1 MQFSTGGFIL
11 VSDYVRMEVTLV
23 GASWVVVAG
32 DQAGVDFIPMK
43 FFQRGDLFLLAILC
57 VSCLSK
63 PISNVKL
70 QISNV
75 KLQTQ
80 ISNANL

>member
-1 MQFSTGGFIL
+1 MTISFSTGGFIL

-43 FFQRGDLFLLAILC
+43 FCG
-57 VSCLSK
+57 VPSCLALG
-63 PISNVKL
+63 V
-70 QISNV
+70 
-75 KLQTQ
+75 
-80 ISNANL
+80 